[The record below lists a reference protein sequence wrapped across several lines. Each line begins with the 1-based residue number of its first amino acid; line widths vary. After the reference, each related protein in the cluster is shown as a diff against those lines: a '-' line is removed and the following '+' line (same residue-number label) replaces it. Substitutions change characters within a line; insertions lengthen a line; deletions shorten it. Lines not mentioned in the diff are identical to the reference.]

1 MAAPEWRQLGTSGR
15 LSASNPGEVLVR
27 RSLSLCLL
35 AVTPLLSALPVAAQG
50 LLPPVF
56 GDWAIGQTTTNQ
68 AATLEQAVGADAPI
82 VQEYGYESIEH
93 RDYFRAGQ
101 TVGVTLFRMV
111 DPSSAYGAFTYL
123 RPSGMPA
130 SSLARYAAASPER
143 ALVVVGNLVLD
154 IRGAKLTQPE
164 NGFDSLVSAVVPKS
178 DRRPYPDIA
187 EHLPSEG
194 LVPGSEHY
202 VLGPLA
208 LQKLLPV
215 AGGDWLGFSE
225 SAEAIMARYRK
236 GSQEVTL
243 LVAVYPT
250 QQLAGERLSK
260 VTPIV
265 GTPEGTTPSQDH
277 PVVLI
282 DRKAGVISF
291 VFSHSPG
298 GYAKTLLGQVVY
310 GHNVTWNAPSFKA
323 TEPSINVMIVGAI
336 IGTGAIVLLAIVS
349 GLGFAVIRLAVK
361 AFFPGKVFDRPRNME
376 IIQLDLNGRSINTKD
391 FY

>member
-1 MAAPEWRQLGTSGR
+1 
-15 LSASNPGEVLVR
+15 VR
-27 RSLSLCLL
+27 RTLIVCSLVLASLV
-35 AVTPLLSALPVAAQG
+35 AALPAAAQG

-56 GDWAIGQTTTNQ
+56 GDWAIGQTANNQ
-68 AATLEQAVGADAPI
+68 TATLEQSAGVDAPI
-82 VQEYGYESIEH
+82 LQEYGYESIEH

-123 RPSGMPA
+123 RPAGMPA
-130 SSLARYAAASPER
+130 SNLTHFSAASQER
-143 ALVVVGNLVLD
+143 ALIVVGNFVLD
-154 IRGAKLTQPE
+154 IRGAKLNQPATSL
-164 NGFDSLVSAVVPKS
+164 DALVSSLAPKS
-178 DRRPYPDIA
+178 DRRPYPDIS

-194 LVPGSEHY
+194 LVPGTERY

-215 AGGDWLGFSE
+215 VGGDWLGFSE
-225 SAEAIMARYRK
+225 SAEAVMGRYRK
-236 GSQEVTL
+236 GGQEVTL

-250 QQLAGERLSK
+250 QQLAADRLEK
-260 VTPIV
+260 VSSIV
-265 GTPEGTTPSQDH
+265 GTPDGATPTPDH
-277 PVVLI
+277 PAVLI

-291 VFSHSPG
+291 VFAHSPG
-298 GYAKTLLGQVVY
+298 TYAKTVLGQVVY

-323 TEPSINVMIVGAI
+323 TEPSLNVMIIGAF
-336 IGTGAIVLLAIVS
+336 IGTGAIVLIAIVS
-349 GLGFAVIRLAVK
+349 GLGFAVLRLIVK